1 MQNEKFLT
9 FLKSYS
15 ELLTEDVKTGIY
27 KGRKVTL
34 EKPFR
39 LGKGEKKKFG
49 VYVKNDKGNVIIVKF
64 GAKGYRI
71 KKNNP
76 EARKNFK
83 ARHNCDDVTD
93 KTKSSWWSCHWSW

>member
-1 MQNEKFLT
+1 MELESFSV
-9 FLKSYS
+9 FLKHYS
-15 ELLTEDVKTGIY
+15 EALNEGTKTGEY

-39 LGKGEKKKFG
+39 LGKDEKKKFG
-49 VYVKNDKGNVIIVKF
+49 VYVKSDKGNVILVKF

-71 KKNNP
+71 KKDNP
-76 EARKNFK
+76 EARKNFR
-83 ARHNCDDVTD
+83 ARHNCDSATD